1 MRNYLLVIGAVIMI
15 SGCSKQELDLDQD
28 KNYKAPTKVNMKKLP
43 NSQNDAP
50 NVNEKNYEAKNAK
63 EIHDLAVTVPGVKQ
77 ADVIVSGIYTLVGI
91 TPEKQLSQVQKD
103 RLRLKVY
110 QSIKGN
116 EHGKNAA
123 ITADPALIKEMRG
136 IQRKI
141 DDGDTLN
148 TDDVYNKLGILIGKI
163 VPPSNQAK
171 RNEQKDMDRMKHNNQ
186 GRQVYE

>member
-1 MRNYLLVIGAVIMI
+1 MRNFLLVIGAVILI
-15 SGCSKQELDLDQD
+15 AGCSNRELDLDQD
-28 KNYKAPTKVNMKKLP
+28 KNYKAPTKVNQKNLP

-91 TPEKQLSQVQKD
+91 NPDKPLSREQKD

-123 ITADPALIKEMRG
+123 ITADPAIIKEMRG

-141 DDGDTLN
+141 DEGDTLN
-148 TDDVYNKLGILIGKI
+148 TDDAYNKLGILIGRI

-171 RNEQKDMDRMKHNNQ
+171 KNEQKDMDRMKHNNQ
-186 GRQVYE
+186 GKQVYE